1 MINLTRGIP
10 PVEAFPI
17 EDLIHAAETILL
29 QDGRRLLQYANAPGY
44 APLRELLAQRENTTP
59 EHIFMGNSSL
69 ELLQFVSM
77 TELRPGVR
85 VFVEEPTYDRA
96 VTLLRRAGADV
107 VGIPMELDGVN
118 LVQFE
123 AELKK
128 GAPALFYVIADFQ
141 NPMGTVTSAVKRKQL
156 AQWAQQYGF
165 WIVEDAPYR
174 PLRYR
179 GEPVPTIQSFAPDR
193 VIKMTS
199 VSKIL
204 APGVRMGYLVGPADV
219 ITRVTRWV
227 TDTYIGPVSISQGM
241 IYQYLKAGLLDE
253 NIRRLC
259 DLYRPRL
266 DAALAGLE
274 RNIPQAVYPRP
285 EGGFFIGITLPEGN
299 HMTDLVE
306 KAKNAGILITDGRGF
321 YTRAEDGERFLRLP
335 FCSLSPAEIDEALA
349 RLAPLLV

>member
-1 MINLTRGIP
+1 
-10 PVEAFPI
+10 
-17 EDLIHAAETILL
+17 
-29 QDGRRLLQYANAPGY
+29 
-44 APLRELLAQRENTTP
+44 
-59 EHIFMGNSSL
+59 
-69 ELLQFVSM
+69 
-77 TELRPGVR
+77 
-85 VFVEEPTYDRA
+85 
-96 VTLLRRAGADV
+96 
-107 VGIPMELDGVN
+107 
-118 LVQFE
+118 
-123 AELKK
+123 
-128 GAPALFYVIADFQ
+128 
-141 NPMGTVTSAVKRKQL
+141 
-156 AQWAQQYGF
+156 
-165 WIVEDAPYR
+165 
-174 PLRYR
+174 
-179 GEPVPTIQSFAPDR
+179 
-193 VIKMTS
+193 
-199 VSKIL
+199 
-204 APGVRMGYLVGPADV
+204 MGYLVGPADV